1 MKRPRRIFAVSAIL
15 IAFALGA
22 CAGRPSQGV
31 LVPTAT
37 VEGASLVPIFAAT
50 TRQHSRAD
58 PGEMFNGERA
68 TDVSYAAITVSIP
81 SDASRK
87 IGEIQ
92 WPASLPGN
100 PHLNFTTVSA
110 DYIEKQTFAA
120 SIAAYAKQ
128 TGRSKVLVFVH
139 GFNNRFDDAVYRF
152 AQIVHD
158 SKAPVIPVLFT
169 WPSRGELRLRAYTY
183 DRESANYSRDALE
196 DLLSTLATYP
206 SVTEISLLAHSMGN
220 WVAME
225 ALRGRSIRQ
234 TATSV
239 RNDKL
244 KNVLLVAPDL
254 DVDVFRTQIQRMGT
268 NRPRIALFVSQDDDA
283 LSLSKTIWG
292 DVPRLGDIDPAQE
305 PYRTELGRDKIL
317 VFDLTRL
324 ATAGD
329 DAHDRAF
336 SDVTSVMGMI
346 QQRLSQG
353 QSMTDRGN
361 GVKSPLDQISDQ
373 ASALG
378 K

>member
-1 MKRPRRIFAVSAIL
+1 MLTQSAIS
-15 IAFALGA
+15 IALVLGA
-22 CAGRPSQGV
+22 CASRPSQGV
-31 LVPTAT
+31 LIPTAT

-50 TRQHSRAD
+50 TRQRSTTD

-68 TDVSYAAITVSIP
+68 ADVSYAAITVSIP
-81 SDASRK
+81 PDASRK
-87 IGEIQ
+87 IGEVQ
-92 WPASLPGN
+92 WPTSLPED
-100 PHLNFTTVSA
+100 PRINFMTVSA
-110 DYIEKQTFAA
+110 DYIDKQAFAA
-120 SIAAYAKQ
+120 SIASFAKR

-139 GFNNRFDDAVYRF
+139 GFNSRFDDAVYRF
-152 AQIVHD
+152 AQIVQD

-196 DLLSTLATYP
+196 SLLGTLASYP

-234 TATSV
+234 TAASIK
-239 RNDKL
+239 NDKL
-244 KNVLLVAPDL
+244 KNVLLVAPDV
-254 DVDVFRTQIQRMGT
+254 DVDVFRTQIDRIGGG
-268 NRPRIALFVSQDDDA
+268 RPGIALFVSQDDDA
-283 LSLSKTIWG
+283 LNLSKTIWG

-353 QSMTDRGN
+353 QSMTDHRTGVGN
-361 GVKSPLDQISDQ
+361 PLDQITDQ